1 MSTTGD
7 FLTLSEFLVGV
18 PFAPPLP
25 SIDALDS
32 TLAQTYYDRL
42 VSPANDPPPA
52 TPMLPT
58 AAQQMT
64 NLLTAWSQI
73 AAQPAGQWPAL
84 FATNIQGNPALWATA
99 QQIVLAWY
107 TGVCGNVARTADLY
121 DRTLV
126 WVLAQAH
133 PMGVPLAFGYW
144 QYAPGANP

>member
-1 MSTTGD
+1 MSTND
-7 FLTLSEFLVGV
+7 FLTLSEFLVGI
-18 PFAPPLP
+18 PFSPPLP
-25 SIDALDS
+25 AITALDP
-32 TLAQTYYDRL
+32 TLAATYYARL
-42 VSPANDPPPA
+42 VSSANDPPPS
-52 TPMLPT
+52 TPPMPS

-64 NLLTAWSQI
+64 NLLTAWSAI
-73 AAQPAGQWPAL
+73 AALPPDQWPGQ
-84 FATNIQGNPALWATA
+84 FASTIQDNPALWATA

-144 QYAPGANP
+144 QYAPGANQ

>member
-1 MSTTGD
+1 MSTSDD

-25 SIDALDS
+25 PIGALDP
-32 TLAQTYYDRL
+32 TLAQTYYNRL
-42 VSPANDPPPA
+42 VSNANDPAPANPP
-52 TPMLPT
+52 LPT

-64 NLLTAWSQI
+64 NLLGVWSQI
-73 AAQPAGQWPAL
+73 AAQPGSQWPGL
-84 FATNIQGNPALWATA
+84 FATNIQNNPALWATA

-144 QYAPGANP
+144 QYAPGANQ